1 MSPPLV
7 VEVLRGSAVESVHE
21 VDVSVVGRDGHRSG
35 WGNPS
40 RLVMARSALKPI
52 QALPLITSGAAD
64 AFGLSDAH
72 LALACAS
79 HGGEPVH
86 VELVDDWLERIGC
99 TSEDLE
105 CGPQLPSALAA
116 GHELVRAGQTPDRRH
131 NNCSGKH
138 CGFLTVCRH
147 VGLDPRGY
155 IGVDHPLQRDL
166 ITPAIET
173 MCGVSLDG
181 QTPGIDGC
189 GIPVWQFPLDRLA
202 AGWAGMTERVEG
214 QRLMAAMMANPFLVA
229 GTDRCCTNVMEAA
242 AGALV
247 VKTGAEGVFCGA
259 HPESGLAW
267 AIKSR
272 DGAQRAAE
280 AALLWLIADLGF
292 SINVEMPTLRNWSGQ
307 TVGSIR
313 VRP

>member
-1 MSPPLV
+1 
-7 VEVLRGSAVESVHE
+7 
-21 VDVSVVGRDGHRSG
+21 
-35 WGNPS
+35 
-40 RLVMARSALKPI
+40 
-52 QALPLITSGAAD
+52 
-64 AFGLSDAH
+64 
-72 LALACAS
+72 
-79 HGGEPVH
+79 
-86 VELVDDWLERIGC
+86 
-99 TSEDLE
+99 
-105 CGPQLPSALAA
+105 
-116 GHELVRAGQTPDRRH
+116 
-131 NNCSGKH
+131 
-138 CGFLTVCRH
+138 
-147 VGLDPRGY
+147 
-155 IGVDHPLQRDL
+155 
-166 ITPAIET
+166 
-173 MCGVSLDG
+173 
-181 QTPGIDGC
+181 
-189 GIPVWQFPLDRLA
+189 
-202 AGWAGMTERVEG
+202 MTERVEG